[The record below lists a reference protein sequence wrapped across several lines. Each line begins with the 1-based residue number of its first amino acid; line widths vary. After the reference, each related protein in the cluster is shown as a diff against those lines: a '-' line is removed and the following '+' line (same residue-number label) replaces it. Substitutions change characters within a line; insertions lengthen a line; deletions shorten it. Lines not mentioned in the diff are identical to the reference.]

1 LERVLNKMGIFTFRK
16 IATWDASD
24 MKRIADKLDTS
35 PDRIKRDKWI
45 AEAKKEHYRKYGER
59 L

>member
-1 LERVLNKMGIFTFRK
+1 MGLHTFGQ
-16 IATWDASD
+16 IARWTPED
-24 MKRIADKLDTS
+24 IDKVAKKLYTA
-35 PDRIKRDKWI
+35 PDRIKRDNWI